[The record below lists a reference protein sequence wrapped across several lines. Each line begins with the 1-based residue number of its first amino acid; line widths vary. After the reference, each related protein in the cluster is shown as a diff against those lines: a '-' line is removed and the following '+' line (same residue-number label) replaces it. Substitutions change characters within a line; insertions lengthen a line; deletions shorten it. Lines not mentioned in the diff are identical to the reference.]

1 MLVEIT
7 CHILFDHFV
16 YGKQKR
22 MFFFFL
28 FCGNKISMNIFFLCF
43 RRNNVQCL
51 NSINSTGDDFIVI
64 LLVGYPQRCRTQLCK
79 TQYLKMIRN
88 NIDTEYYNM
97 HLRITLPNGL
107 ILDIDLTFCSYDP
120 PPTGKTLSHLFK
132 IRFIEIICFC

>member
-7 CHILFDHFV
+7 CHILFVHFV

-51 NSINSTGDDFIVI
+51 NGIISTGDYFIVV
-64 LLVGYPQRCRTQLCK
+64 LFVEYPQGCRTSYCT

-88 NIDTEYYNM
+88 NIDTQYYKI
-97 HLRITLPNGL
+97 HLRITLANGQV
-107 ILDIDLTFCSYDP
+107 LDITVTFCSYDP

-132 IRFIEIICFC
+132 IRFIEIIFFC